1 MRVRQAR
8 DLATPAIDNG
18 FVAGLLDSPAWP
30 ASVAPI
36 HRSTPSAFSAASN
49 TATMVRPDTSG
60 RESITPG
67 VSSSGRS
74 TKGVR
79 VTVGQQTDNRDRF
92 ERDAMPFIDQLYGA
106 ALRMTRNPA
115 DAEDLVQETFLKAY
129 AAFHQFEQG
138 TNLKAWLYRI
148 LTNTYINS
156 YRKRQR
162 QPIQAPTDEI
172 TDWQIAEAS
181 SHMST
186 GLKSAEA
193 EALDRLPDSDV
204 KDALQALPEEFR
216 LAVYLADVEGFSY
229 KEIADIM
236 STPIGTVMSR
246 LHRGRRNLRRSLERY
261 ASDRGFARGAIDDDV
276 ELDPHDPTEG
286 AGAPAG
292 QEV

>member
-1 MRVRQAR
+1 VLSSR
-8 DLATPAIDNG
+8 DLARSQTDTT
-18 FVAGLLDSPAWP
+18 FVAGLLDAPRWP
-30 ASVAPI
+30 ASVVPPAPAVKT
-36 HRSTPSAFSAASN
+36 R
-49 TATMVRPDTSG
+49 TATSRQ
-60 RESITPG
+60 ESITVG

-74 TKGVR
+74 TKGAR
-79 VTVGQQTDNRDRF
+79 VTVGQQADNRDRF

-162 QPIQAPTDEI
+162 QPIQAPTEEI
-172 TDWQIAEAS
+172 TDWQLAEAS

-186 GLKSAEA
+186 GLKSAET
-193 EALDRLPDSDV
+193 EALDRLADSDV

-246 LHRGRRNLRRSLERY
+246 LHRGRRNLRRSLEHY
-261 ASDRGFARGAIDDDV
+261 ASDRGFTRGGVAEGSDAD
-276 ELDPHDPTEG
+276 LHDPTES
-286 AGAPAG
+286 AGTPAG